1 MIMKKRI
8 AILLLLV
15 CILSLPSCST
25 SDTPNDSGTKLN
37 VEDGSDVAEGIDV
50 EKELFDVVLTIP
62 AEYVGEQ
69 TQEDLDKMAEKY
81 GFQSAVLNSDG
92 SATYTMTKKQHQEF
106 LDDYR
111 QQIKDRLAELA
122 GSESYPN
129 FTKIEANDNF
139 TEFMVTVK
147 SADLNMSESF
157 SVMTFYVYGGLYN
170 SFSGE
175 TIDNISVTFINE
187 ATGEVIS
194 TANSK
199 DM

>member
-15 CILSLPSCST
+15 CILSLPSCGT
-25 SDTPNDSGTKLN
+25 SDTPNDSGTKSN
-37 VEDGSDVAEGIDV
+37 VEEGSDAAEGIDV

-111 QQIKDRLAELA
+111 QQIKDRLAELV

-129 FTKIEANDNF
+129 FTKIETNDNF
-139 TEFMVTVK
+139 TEFTVTVK
-147 SADLNMSESF
+147 SAELNMSESF
-157 SVMTFYVYGGLYN
+157 SIMTFYVYGGLYN

-175 TIDNISVTFINE
+175 IVDNISVTFINE